1 MTLLDLKR
9 YEEAVPCFDK
19 VLDMHPNSL
28 AWHSKGLCCYH
39 MQRHREAI
47 ACFDK
52 ALAACA
58 GKDRRL
64 ADEAAHHKKLAQE
77 ALSAMVVE
85 SAKG

>member
-1 MTLLDLKR
+1 L
-9 YEEAVPCFDK
+9 
-19 VLDMHPNSL
+19 
-28 AWHSKGLCCYH
+28 
-39 MQRHREAI
+39 QRHQEAI